1 MVIIRKS
8 LNRYSSHAPKREWID
23 EYFKYKNEFLENHS
37 LGSAMIMRFKTFL
50 KDSRL
55 SDEKYHFS
63 KTAELIEKIGL
74 RNETSW
80 AILFVN
86 LSFKSQINWF
96 VKNVGFDKTYSRDEI
111 EKKLFDSDEKNK
123 IILGHIWL
131 CFGRFCDLP
140 FSEVGM
146 GTMTK
151 EKGHNIEITR
161 KPWINPDPLII
172 LYAIYRYS
180 ECQNFKRFT
189 LSDLIEPNQEVKGA
203 NVGEI
208 FGIDRETFKRM
219 LLEMSLNYPEF
230 INASFTNDLN
240 SIVLREDKTSDDVL
254 QFLKVNVVLSKLSSF
269 SKEEKGYIRSQIS
282 CRRK

>member
-96 VKNVGFDKTYSRDEI
+96 VKNVGFDKTYSREEI
-111 EKKLFDSDEKNK
+111 EKKLLDSEAKNK
-123 IILGHIWL
+123 RAVGDIWL

-146 GTMTK
+146 GNMTK
-151 EKGHNIEITR
+151 EKGHNTEITR
-161 KPWINPDPLII
+161 SPWLNPDPLVI
-172 LYAIYRYS
+172 LYSIYRYS
-180 ECQNFKRFT
+180 ECQNVEKFT
-189 LSDLIEPNQEVKGA
+189 LSELLEPNQEVEGA

-208 FGIDRETFKRM
+208 FGIDRETFKKM
-219 LLEMSLNYPEF
+219 LLEMSSNYPEF
-230 INASFTNDLN
+230 INASFTNDL
-240 SIVLREDKTSDDVL
+240 SCIVLNETKTSDDVL
-254 QFLKVNVVLSKLSSF
+254 QFLKVNIVLSKLSSF
-269 SKEEKGYIRSQIS
+269 SKEEKGHISPQIS

>member
-1 MVIIRKS
+1 
-8 LNRYSSHAPKREWID
+8 
-23 EYFKYKNEFLENHS
+23 
-37 LGSAMIMRFKTFL
+37 
-50 KDSRL
+50 
-55 SDEKYHFS
+55 
-63 KTAELIEKIGL
+63 
-74 RNETSW
+74 
-80 AILFVN
+80 
-86 LSFKSQINWF
+86 
-96 VKNVGFDKTYSRDEI
+96 
-111 EKKLFDSDEKNK
+111 
-123 IILGHIWL
+123 
-131 CFGRFCDLP
+131 
-140 FSEVGM
+140 M

>member
-1 MVIIRKS
+1 MVIIKKS
-8 LNRYSSHAPKREWID
+8 LNRYSTHAPKREWID
-23 EYFKYKNEFLENHS
+23 EFFKYKNEFLENHS
-37 LGSAMIMRFKTFL
+37 LGSDMIKNFKAFL

-74 RNETSW
+74 RNDNSW

-86 LSFKSQINWF
+86 LSFTPQINWF
-96 VKNVGFDKTYSRDEI
+96 VKNVGFDKTYSREEI
-111 EKKLFDSDEKNK
+111 EKKLLDSEAKNNRAVK
-123 IILGHIWL
+123 DIWL
-131 CFGRFCDLP
+131 CFGRFCNLP

-161 KPWINPDPLII
+161 KPWINPDPLVI

-180 ECQNFKRFT
+180 ECQNVKRFT

-219 LLEMSLNYPEF
+219 LLEMSSNYPEF
-230 INASFTNDLN
+230 INASFTNDL
-240 SIVLREDKTSDDVL
+240 SCIVLNETKTSDDVL
-254 QFLKVNVVLSKLSSF
+254 QFLKVNIVLSKLSSF
-269 SKEEKGYIRSQIS
+269 SKEEKGHISPQIS

>member
-123 IILGHIWL
+123 IIMGHIRL

-140 FSEVGM
+140 FSEVGL

-151 EKGHNIEITR
+151 VKGYNIEIMR
-161 KPWINPDPLII
+161 KRWINPDPLII